1 MKSSEMEKGII
12 QLNNALS
19 TAYGWMLA
27 MVSTLIAFVTP
38 EKVSFLVVGGAILAD
53 LFWGIVASLKLK
65 KFILSVALRE
75 TIKKIGVYSFAL
87 LGAMS
92 IEAIAHIE
100 GTFIAVRTVAIL
112 ASVCEFWSMSASMLI
127 VYPNMPFLKLMR
139 WQLKGEIESKIS
151 RIMNVDD
158 IFNDDTNDT
167 RGDKKNSR
175 PRRRQE
181 D

>member
-1 MKSSEMEKGII
+1 MDKGRLKLYSIMEKGII

-38 EKVSFLVVGGAILAD
+38 EKVSFFVVGGAILAD

-65 KFILSVALRE
+65 KFLLSAALRE

-87 LGAMS
+87 MGAMAIES
-92 IEAIAHIE
+92 ITHSE

-127 VYPNMPFLKLMR
+127 VYPKMPFLKLLR
-139 WQLKGEIESKIS
+139 GQLKGEIESKIK
-151 RIMNVDD
+151 RNVNIDEILKDD
-158 IFNDDTNDT
+158 DDVF
-167 RGDKKNSR
+167 
-175 PRRRQE
+175 
-181 D
+181 

>member
-1 MKSSEMEKGII
+1 MEKGII

-65 KFILSVALRE
+65 KFLLSVALRE
-75 TIKKIGVYSFAL
+75 TIKKIGIYSFAL

-127 VYPNMPFLKLMR
+127 VYPNMPFLKLLR
-139 WQLKGEIESKIS
+139 GQLKGEIESKIK
-151 RIMNVDD
+151 RNVNIDEILKDD
-158 IFNDDTNDT
+158 DDDVF
-167 RGDKKNSR
+167 
-175 PRRRQE
+175 
-181 D
+181 

>member
-1 MKSSEMEKGII
+1 MEKGII

-27 MVSTLIAFVTP
+27 MVSTLIAFITP
-38 EKVSFLVVGGAILAD
+38 EKVSFIVVGGAILAD

-65 KFILSVALRE
+65 KFILSVTLRE

-87 LGAMS
+87 MGAMAIES
-92 IEAIAHIE
+92 ITHSE

-127 VYPNMPFLKLMR
+127 VYPKMPFLKLLR
-139 WQLKGEIESKIS
+139 GQLKGEIESKIK
-151 RIMNVDD
+151 RNVNIDEILKDD
-158 IFNDDTNDT
+158 DDVF
-167 RGDKKNSR
+167 
-175 PRRRQE
+175 
-181 D
+181 